1 MMPRASTTTSGC
13 MPLPGTRTST
23 TEPSR
28 GGLTDALGWHSNK
41 TVVARASKAVLILPI
56 IPIMCVRRSTYTS
69 RAEIAE
75 RMTMPRILDRMLR
88 RMLPLLVVLAVAGAP
103 VATEVCQITCTS
115 PSQQAGTSHSAM
127 PHATHASGKPCHD
140 ASGASGPR
148 MAPMPHVC
156 GHDTERQPPALS
168 ISNAVT
174 QTWTVAIPLTVV
186 SVSPAAHGGLSSL
199 VLSWSPL
206 PSLTRPTAV
215 RSVMP
220 LRV

>member
-1 MMPRASTTTSGC
+1 

-23 TEPSR
+23 TEPSP
-28 GGLTDALGWHSNK
+28 GGLTDALGWHSSK
-41 TVVARASKAVLILPI
+41 TVVARASEAVLILSI
-56 IPIMCVRRSTYTS
+56 IPITGARRSTYAS
-69 RAEIAE
+69 RVEIAE

-88 RMLPLLVVLAVAGAP
+88 RMLPLMVVLAVAGAP
-103 VATEVCQITCTS
+103 VATEVCQITCAS

-127 PHATHASGKPCHD
+127 PHATYVSGKSCHD
-140 ASGASGPR
+140 ASGASGPH
-148 MAPMPHVC
+148 MAPMPHGC

-168 ISNAVT
+168 LSNAAT

-186 SVSPAAHGGLSSL
+186 AVSPAAHGGLFSV
-199 VLSWSPL
+199 VLRWSRVS
-206 PSLTRPTAV
+206 PSLTGPTAV